1 MTFAGGKRIEL
12 ELYCN
17 LTDDEVQSR
26 GLMLVEAIT
35 ERDQVDAARR
45 EAGKRFK
52 DKLVGLDERQRKLGR
67 VIRERAEHRMV
78 QCMVL
83 FHMPVEATKRIV
95 RLDTGEVVREE
106 PMTQGECQLNMFA
119 SIGDLERMMEA
130 QAAPEPEPGS
140 SPESAE
146 SEPPEDAGRED

>member
-1 MTFAGGKRIEL
+1 MAGKRIEL

-45 EAGKRFK
+45 EAAKQYR

-67 VIRERAEHRMV
+67 VIRERAESRMV
-78 QCMVL
+78 QCVVQ
-83 FHMPVEATKRIV
+83 FHTPVEATKRIV

-106 PMTQGECQLNMFA
+106 AMTQGECQLNMFA
-119 SIGDLERMMEA
+119 SIGELERLMETE
-130 QAAPEPEPGS
+130 AAPESEPDN
-140 SPESAE
+140 SPEGAE
-146 SEPPEDAGRED
+146 SEPPEDADRED